1 MLTDIRSWLY
11 SYSFFSPCCWLLE
24 DEDEQSVGKR
34 ARALKSTPL
43 FFLWRSS
50 CTYSLLCFSRFLSS
64 YLSSNPM
71 AFFRNLLAATL
82 PNLLSLLPKVSSLSH
97 RMHTQ
102 QKRIEEEEEEEKTI
116 DVKRFPHH
124 PRRENPFLLYNKSK
138 RDHKLIE
145 LLLKKGNRVDGCA
158 LRVEYYSNNS
168 NTSEER

>member
-1 MLTDIRSWLY
+1 
-11 SYSFFSPCCWLLE
+11 
-24 DEDEQSVGKR
+24 
-34 ARALKSTPL
+34 
-43 FFLWRSS
+43 
-50 CTYSLLCFSRFLSS
+50 
-64 YLSSNPM
+64 M

-102 QKRIEEEEEEEKTI
+102 QKRIEEEEEEEEEKTI